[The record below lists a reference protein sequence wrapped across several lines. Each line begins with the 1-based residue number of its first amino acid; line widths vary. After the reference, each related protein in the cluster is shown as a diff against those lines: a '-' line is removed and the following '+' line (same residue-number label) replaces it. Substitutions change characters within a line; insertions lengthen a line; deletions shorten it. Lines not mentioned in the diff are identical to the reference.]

1 MSLPDFW
8 RPVSVAKE
16 PLSEERFAFVMDGD
30 RDKTCECPDLRKHV
44 GLGECDCCDYC
55 RPCPDSEIVFL
66 VEETRLTTRKRNYQL
81 EFACMCLG
89 LDDEALL
96 SDEDRKVALED
107 EKGEKYA
114 ENRVTWK
121 NRLKAYGGMLVLCR
135 YAAQCAKFAALAGGK
150 MKFHFLLVD
159 SDTVDETDETD
170 LEYWSG
176 KLRMNLRNLL
186 SPELIGSVEV
196 VRPDDLVR
204 KLPSG
209 CALPRP

>member
-1 MSLPDFW
+1 MVLSDFW
-8 RPVSVAKE
+8 HSVSVAKK

-30 RDKTCECPDLRKHV
+30 HEKLCECPDLRKHV

-66 VEETRLTTRKRNYQL
+66 VEETRLTTRKKNYQF
-81 EFACMCLG
+81 EFARMRLG
-89 LDDEALL
+89 LDDKALL
-96 SDEDRKVALED
+96 SDEDKEAALKD
-107 EKGEKYA
+107 KKGEKYA

-159 SDTVDETDETD
+159 SDTVDEEDETD

-204 KLPSG
+204 KLPSD